1 MGYIQHD
8 RMLKSPGLSTTD
20 LVRSHPRFH
29 QGENLHSS
37 EIDLKELIGILRRQS
52 RLILITFI
60 VVLIPAIVYL
70 MLATPMYRAT
80 TLLSINAGGSNLL
93 DPGSV
98 ENSQSAILNSRVD
111 GEVEILRADATVMA
125 VVERAKL
132 IKDPEFG
139 PQLGLS
145 EKISIALGMET
156 AGNRIRQALGLRVA
170 EEPKGADLVSNAIG
184 RLNGATDIR
193 RRGLTY
199 LIAVGVEAESPQRA
213 AYIANTYVATYIDLE
228 VLTKSASVIAARDVL
243 RTQTETARVELAR
256 LEDALNSFIDD
267 NLARLEEESNNAA
280 ISALR
285 RQLETAQSSKVTS
298 EAALASSRDAA
309 ARRDWMAAATTLN
322 DTALEQLARER
333 EELARRLSGEA
344 SGSQARID
352 LQTALADLE
361 QDLGE
366 RLVQAQGIVENQ
378 LPAITQ
384 AESRAREQLRAAL
397 LQSDMSSTVIADLYN
412 LQQSASVARNQYQQL
427 LTRVQ
432 DLNALANVQ
441 ISDARIVSEALPP
454 TSAASPN
461 KRRIIALA
469 VVAAIGVGVLVAF
482 LNEYYVGGVTSTEQL
497 GNVMQARVPV
507 AVPTVFPGKE
517 DRMPADDI
525 VAFPLSHYSESFRK
539 LRLAIDTNL
548 HQSATDRGTSEDAW
562 KKGQVILICSALP
575 GEGKT
580 TSAIALARTYA
591 VSGLRTLLIDCD
603 LRKPSVGSYI
613 RAPLQDGLIDYLV
626 SAESDSEQVV
636 SPILDQASNLMV
648 ITAGTRSTQPTDQ
661 LVNSPRFVSL
671 LDVVRD
677 AFDVI
682 ILDSPPLLPVVDT
695 RYLAQTADIAVLV
708 VRFANTTQGEVR
720 EAANQV
726 QEVLR
731 PGVRLLGVLN
741 RQTQHTG
748 RRGYYNGTYA
758 GYYGDNKG

>member
-1 MGYIQHD
+1 MATGTV
-8 RMLKSPGLSTTD
+8 GLRYTCIK
-20 LVRSHPRFH
+20 VK
-29 QGENLHSS
+29 NLQSS
-37 EIDLKELIGILRRQS
+37 EIDLKELISILRRQS
-52 RLILITFI
+52 RLILISFI

-80 TLLSINAGGSNLL
+80 SLLLIDAGGSNLL

-125 VVERAKL
+125 VVERAEL

-139 PQLGLS
+139 PRLGLS
-145 EKISIALGMET
+145 EKIGIALGMES
-156 AGNRIRQALGLRVA
+156 AGDRIRRALGLRVA
-170 EEPKGADLVSNAIG
+170 EAPSSAALVSNTIG
-184 RLNGATDIR
+184 KLRGATDVR

-213 AYIANTYVATYIDLE
+213 ADIANTYVATYIDLQ
-228 VLTKSASVIAARDVL
+228 VITKSASVIAARDVL
-243 RTQTETARVELAR
+243 RSQTETARVELAR
-256 LEDALNSFIDD
+256 LEAALNTFIDD

-298 EAALASSRDAA
+298 VAALVSSRDAA
-309 ARRDWMAAATTLN
+309 ARSDWMAAAATLG

-344 SGSQARID
+344 SGSQAQID
-352 LQTALADLE
+352 LQNALAGLE

-366 RLVQAQGIVENQ
+366 RLAQAQDSVETE
-378 LPAITQ
+378 LSAITQ
-384 AESRAREQLRAAL
+384 AETSAREALREAL
-397 LQSDMSSTVIADLYN
+397 LQSDMSSAVIADLYN

-432 DLNALANVQ
+432 DMNALANVQ

-469 VVAAIGVGVLVAF
+469 VVAAIGLGVLVAF
-482 LNEYYVGGVTSTEQL
+482 LNEYYIGGITSTEQL
-497 GNVMQARVPV
+497 GNVIQARVPV
-507 AVPTVFPGKE
+507 AVPALSSGND
-517 DRMPADDI
+517 DRLLADDI
-525 VAFPLSHYSESFRK
+525 VASPLSQYSESFRK

-548 HQSATDRGTSEDAW
+548 HQSAADRGASEDAW
-562 KKGQVILICSALP
+562 EKGKVILICSALP

-603 LRKPSVGSYI
+603 LRKPSVAAYI
-613 RAPLQDGLIDYLV
+613 KVPQQDGLIDYLV
-626 SAESDSEQVV
+626 STKSDGEQVI
-636 SPILDQASNLMV
+636 SPVMDQVSNLMV
-648 ITAGTRSTQPTDQ
+648 ITAGTRSNQPTDQ
-661 LVNSPRFVSL
+661 LLNSPTFASL
-671 LDVVRD
+671 LDMVRD

-720 EAANQV
+720 EAASQV

-731 PGVRLLGVLN
+731 PGVRLLGVLS
-741 RQTQHTG
+741 RQTQRTG

>member
-1 MGYIQHD
+1 MRSSLMATGTV
-8 RMLKSPGLSTTD
+8 GLRYTCIK
-20 LVRSHPRFH
+20 VK
-29 QGENLHSS
+29 NLQSS
-37 EIDLKELIGILRRQS
+37 EIDLKELISILRRQS
-52 RLILITFI
+52 RLILISFI

-80 TLLSINAGGSNLL
+80 SLLLIDAGGSNLL

-125 VVERAKL
+125 VVERAEL

-139 PQLGLS
+139 PRLGLS
-145 EKISIALGMET
+145 EKIGIALGMES
-156 AGNRIRQALGLRVA
+156 AGDRIRRALGLRVA
-170 EEPKGADLVSNAIG
+170 EAPSSAALVSNTIG
-184 RLNGATDIR
+184 KLRGATDVR

-213 AYIANTYVATYIDLE
+213 ADIANTYVATYIDLQ
-228 VLTKSASVIAARDVL
+228 VITKSASVIAARDVL
-243 RTQTETARVELAR
+243 RSQTETARVELAR
-256 LEDALNSFIDD
+256 LEAALNTFIDD

-298 EAALASSRDAA
+298 VAALVSSRDAA
-309 ARRDWMAAATTLN
+309 ARSDWMAAAATLG

-344 SGSQARID
+344 SGSQAQID
-352 LQTALADLE
+352 LQNALAGLE

-366 RLVQAQGIVENQ
+366 RLAQAQDSVETE
-378 LPAITQ
+378 LSAITQ
-384 AESRAREQLRAAL
+384 AETSAREALREAL
-397 LQSDMSSTVIADLYN
+397 LQSDMSSAVIADLYN

-432 DLNALANVQ
+432 DMNALANVQ

-469 VVAAIGVGVLVAF
+469 VVAAIGLGVLVAF
-482 LNEYYVGGVTSTEQL
+482 LNEYYIGGITSTEQL
-497 GNVMQARVPV
+497 GNVIQARVPV
-507 AVPTVFPGKE
+507 AVPALSSGND
-517 DRMPADDI
+517 DRLLADDI
-525 VAFPLSHYSESFRK
+525 VASPLSQYSESFRK

-548 HQSATDRGTSEDAW
+548 HQSAADRGASEDAW
-562 KKGQVILICSALP
+562 EKGKVILICSALP

-603 LRKPSVGSYI
+603 LRKPSVAAYI
-613 RAPLQDGLIDYLV
+613 KVPQQDGLIDYLV
-626 SAESDSEQVV
+626 STKSDGEQVI
-636 SPILDQASNLMV
+636 SPVMDQVSNLMV
-648 ITAGTRSTQPTDQ
+648 ITAGTRSNQPTDQ
-661 LVNSPRFVSL
+661 LLNSPTFASL
-671 LDVVRD
+671 LDMVRD

-720 EAANQV
+720 EAASQV

-731 PGVRLLGVLN
+731 PGVRLLGVLS
-741 RQTQHTG
+741 RQTQRTG